1 MWSFLDKLKERKK
14 VVIKQSLTSRASS
27 TVERY
32 ILEIRKLFC
41 LSQGFGV
48 EVQLPFDCVTIA
60 IYLSQCFQQS
70 NSSAS
75 ATRVYSSIKW
85 LHIFVPVSNPLD
97 NDFCRNLLESAK
109 RISGKPVSKRTPLS
123 ADIMKLIIDSYA
135 GPQCSLK
142 HHTITTICT

>member
-1 MWSFLDKLKERKK
+1 MWSLPDKLKERKK
-14 VVIKQSLTSRASS
+14 VVVKQSLTSRASS
-27 TVERY
+27 TVKRY
-32 ILEIRKLFC
+32 ILEIRKFFG

-70 NSSAS
+70 NSSAGP
-75 ATRVYSSIKW
+75 TLVYSTIKW

-97 NDFCRNLLESAK
+97 NDFCRNRLESAK
-109 RISGKPVSKRTPLS
+109 RISGKPVSKKTPLS
-123 ADIMKLIIDSYA
+123 ADVMKLIIDSYA

-142 HHTITTICT
+142 HHRITSICT